1 MKRIWIALVLAL
13 LLTGCK
19 VQQEIRLDTIVDIPL
34 HPTEPV
40 ADTSA
45 VETETAESMTEE
57 TTQPETIPEQKPTED
72 SGKTETGGKTNNSSG
87 KGTSGKTEKPTE
99 PKTERPTA
107 APATQPPTDPPTE
120 APTEAPDQFDLN
132 SVTPG
137 SLEYGV
143 IGEINARRAEAG
155 LDPLTSDLALCRL
168 AALRAWENRTIWSHT
183 RPDGSDFR
191 TVFSQYGYPCAGAAE
206 NIYFGAYGAADI
218 VEKWM
223 SSEKYSANLLLD
235 ASAIGAGSCTD
246 ENGLR
251 YVVVLIVW

>member
-1 MKRIWIALVLAL
+1 MLAL

-107 APATQPPTDPPTE
+107 APATQPPTDP
-120 APTEAPDQFDLN
+120 PTEAPDQFDLN